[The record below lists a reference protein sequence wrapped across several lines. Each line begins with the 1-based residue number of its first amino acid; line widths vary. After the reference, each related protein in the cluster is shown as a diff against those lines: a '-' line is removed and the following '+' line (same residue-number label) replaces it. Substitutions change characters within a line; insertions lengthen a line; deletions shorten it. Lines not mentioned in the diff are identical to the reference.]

1 MQIQLQQ
8 DTPTP
13 QSLNHKI
20 SKVLAIKEHLKNS
33 LSYIDN
39 EQDRSS
45 REKQLAH
52 IEDSFKKFSDLHKQI
67 KTIEKLMERNRLPL
81 VSIENTRHIM
91 AIEEWIL
98 SRLRGISWVTQLRT
112 SIATAKRTGEYSNR
126 HKGKLSIICLFKQIS
141 LYLKLIQSTRNYKNA
156 WKHHQFQAKETL
168 QVISKLHPEI
178 YQSVRQL
185 AHEQNDSSKMLH
197 DTLIALQ
204 KLKADLSAQQLS
216 KQTKHHDLN
225 PKWDLLDYIPYRET
239 RQDIKKAR
247 RFLHR
252 VKAEQI

>member
-1 MQIQLQQ
+1 MLIQLQQ

-20 SKVLAIKEHLKNS
+20 SKVLAIKEHLNNS
-33 LSYIDN
+33 LSFIDN
-39 EQDRSS
+39 EHDRSS
-45 REKQLAH
+45 REKQLAN
-52 IEDSFKKFSDLHKQI
+52 IEDSFKKFADLHKQI

-81 VSIENTRHIM
+81 VSLENTRHIM

-98 SRLRGISWVTQLRT
+98 SRLRGISWVKQLRKG
-112 SIATAKRTGEYSNR
+112 IAPAKTTGEYSNR
-126 HKGKLSIICLFKQIS
+126 YKDQFSIICFFKQIS
-141 LYLKLIQSTRNYKNA
+141 LYFKLIQSTRNYKNA

-178 YQSVRQL
+178 YQSVRHLVHQR
-185 AHEQNDSSKMLH
+185 NDSSKMLH

-216 KQTKHHDLN
+216 KHTKQHDVN
-225 PKWDLLDYIPYRET
+225 RKWDLLNYLPYRET
-239 RQDIKKAR
+239 RRDIKKAR